1 MYLVLLYSNPLFGE
15 LYMVDLALVEEA
27 FSRIISNGPGADLR
41 KAAKKF
47 WDAYK
52 SDAGVDEEV
61 GIELEKS
68 ISTISLDYRNPALQC
83 LETCVTSKKIS
94 DNATE
99 CYFELALCLSKRI
112 VHTM

>member
-1 MYLVLLYSNPLFGE
+1 MA
-15 LYMVDLALVEEA
+15 DLALVEEA
-27 FSRIISNGPGADLR
+27 FTRIISNGPGADLR

-47 WDAYK
+47 WEAHQ
-52 SDAGVDEEV
+52 SGASIDEE
-61 GIELEKS
+61 GAELEKS
-68 ISTISLDYRNPALQC
+68 IGTISLDYRNPAIQC
-83 LETCVTSKKIS
+83 LETCVTSKKTD

>member
-1 MYLVLLYSNPLFGE
+1 MA
-15 LYMVDLALVEEA
+15 DLALVEEA
-27 FSRIISNGPGADLR
+27 FTRIINNGPGADLR

-47 WDAYK
+47 WDAYQ
-52 SDAGVDEEV
+52 SGEGVDEEL
-61 GIELEKS
+61 GLQLEKS

-83 LETCVTSKKIS
+83 LESCVTSKKTD
-94 DNATE
+94 DNASD

>member
-1 MYLVLLYSNPLFGE
+1 MA
-15 LYMVDLALVEEA
+15 DLAQVEEA
-27 FSRIISNGPGADLR
+27 FARIISNGPGADLR

-52 SDAGVDEEV
+52 SDAGVDEAV
-61 GIELEKS
+61 GLEFEKS
-68 ISTISLDYRNPALQC
+68 IATISLDYRNPAMQC
-83 LETCVTSKKIS
+83 LESCLSCKEDSK
-94 DNATE
+94 NTTE